1 MSSLQQEC
9 THLFTLSLSL
19 SQLVSRGGFVCDVI
33 DTFENPKIQQKRDQ
47 STGVHKD
54 GTKYVCLAFIN
65 WVVGGAA
72 MFREDSMMPK
82 LLSIFLSTTERLVG
96 SNRIFKGSFKTI

>member
-1 MSSLQQEC
+1 
-9 THLFTLSLSL
+9 
-19 SQLVSRGGFVCDVI
+19 
-33 DTFENPKIQQKRDQ
+33 
-47 STGVHKD
+47 
-54 GTKYVCLAFIN
+54 
-65 WVVGGAA
+65 

>member
-33 DTFENPKIQQKRDQ
+33 DTFENPKIHQKRDQ

-72 MFREDSMMPK
+72 MFREDSM
-82 LLSIFLSTTERLVG
+82 IFLSTTERLVG

>member
-33 DTFENPKIQQKRDQ
+33 DTFENPKIHQKRDQ
-47 STGVHKD
+47 STGVQYTRM
-54 GTKYVCLAFIN
+54 GRN
-65 WVVGGAA
+65 
-72 MFREDSMMPK
+72 MFV
-82 LLSIFLSTTERLVG
+82 LHL
-96 SNRIFKGSFKTI
+96 